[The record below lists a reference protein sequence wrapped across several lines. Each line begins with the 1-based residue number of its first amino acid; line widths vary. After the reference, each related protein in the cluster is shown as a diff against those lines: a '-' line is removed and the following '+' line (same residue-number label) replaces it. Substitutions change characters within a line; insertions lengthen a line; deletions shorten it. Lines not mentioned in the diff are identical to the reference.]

1 MKRDETIS
9 KCSRMDDVIA
19 FSRDGNM
26 RVVKIADK
34 AFVGKNNILVSVFR
48 KDEPKFYNMI
58 YRDGRQGNALA
69 KRFQISGVTREKLY
83 DMTKGTPGTR
93 VMWLS
98 EHDSEEE
105 ADIKIR
111 IHLKPALRLRNVV
124 VDFDFG
130 ELSFKGRGSK
140 GNIITRHTIDRAVRI
155 SKSELELKG

>member
-1 MKRDETIS
+1 
-9 KCSRMDDVIA
+9 
-19 FSRDGNM
+19 
-26 RVVKIADK
+26 
-34 AFVGKNNILVSVFR
+34 
-48 KDEPKFYNMI
+48 
-58 YRDGRQGNALA
+58 
-69 KRFQISGVTREKLY
+69 
-83 DMTKGTPGTR
+83 MTKGTPGTR